1 MFNVLLVE
9 RLKRHVINQK
19 NFNSSLEL
27 ARQMTSVATVQFC
40 QNKHW
45 VKTNRSPLDL
55 LNTVVGLIFPRGDDQ
70 CPAGRVFQYR
80 VGSGR
85 ILDKIPGNG

>member
-1 MFNVLLVE
+1 MSQSAQFLGSVVPLAMFNVLLIE

-19 NFNSSLEL
+19 NFNSSFEL

-45 VKTNRSPLDL
+45 VKTNRSPLDQ
-55 LNTVVGLIFPRGDDQ
+55 LNTLKELSLVFYSLLDQ
-70 CPAGRVFQYR
+70 FNFLEF
-80 VGSGR
+80 
-85 ILDKIPGNG
+85 I

>member
-1 MFNVLLVE
+1 MPNE
-9 RLKRHVINQK
+9 TK

-45 VKTNRSPLDL
+45 VKTNRSPLDQL
-55 LNTVVGLIFPRGDDQ
+55 STLKKTVVGPIFPEGQ
-70 CPAGRVFQYR
+70 AL
-80 VGSGR
+80 
-85 ILDKIPGNG
+85 LDPINFLEFI